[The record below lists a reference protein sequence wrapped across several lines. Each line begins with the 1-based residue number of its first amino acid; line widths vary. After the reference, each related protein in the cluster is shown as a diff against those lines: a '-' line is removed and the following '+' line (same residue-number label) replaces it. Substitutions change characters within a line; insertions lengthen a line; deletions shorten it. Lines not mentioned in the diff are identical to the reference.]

1 MAYLGYK
8 NKEFL
13 KRVKEKRE
21 AEEAEQPVDN
31 INAVQSDH
39 LDTIMDDI
47 NDSLYHMDITAEQ
60 LCDAIPP
67 YIMRT
72 IYKDMLARI
81 GRDIVEN
88 KYEY

>member
-21 AEEAEQPVDN
+21 AEEAKQPVDN
-31 INAVQSDH
+31 LSAVQSDH

-47 NDSLYHMDITAEQ
+47 SDALHHMDVSADQ
-60 LCDAIPP
+60 LCDAIPS